1 MHGTQWTRILW
12 HDWKEWFGTA
22 WQRNKNILI
31 DNELTLID
39 HFLCPRHCNRHLTQ
53 MTSIRKKKKRFK
65 KLQLNQSDENNTWA
79 RISDT
84 KCYVRAG

>member
-1 MHGTQWTRILW
+1 MTTFYALDTVTGTLHRWPQF
-12 HDWKEWFGTA
+12 E
-22 WQRNKNILI
+22 
-31 DNELTLID
+31 
-39 HFLCPRHCNRHLTQ
+39 
-53 MTSIRKKKKRFK
+53 KKKKRFK